1 MANSQSPFEDLF
13 INVSL
18 NIRNDFKRHDKY
30 LNFALL
36 LSIVPL
42 PFIGFI
48 SLIISLVGFYL
59 NNKHKFAIDEK
70 SRLVTIFILSIINIT
85 LTLMF
90 TFSIYSLFF
99 NLFYEIIFD
108 IKLFF
113 NDLLN
118 TRNTFI

>member
-1 MANSQSPFEDLF
+1 MANSRSPFEDLF
-13 INVSL
+13 IDVAL

-36 LSIVPL
+36 LAFVPL

-59 NNKHKFAIDEK
+59 NIKNKFAIDEK
-70 SRLVTIFILSIINIT
+70 SRLVSIFVLSIVNIT

-99 NLFYEIIFD
+99 NSLYEIIFD

>member
-1 MANSQSPFEDLF
+1 MANSRSPFEDLF
-13 INVSL
+13 IDVAL

-36 LSIVPL
+36 LAFVPL

-59 NNKHKFAIDEK
+59 NIKNKFAIDEK
-70 SRLVTIFILSIINIT
+70 SRLVSIFVLSIVNIT

>member
-18 NIRNDFKRHDKY
+18 NIRNDFKRHDRY

-36 LSIVPL
+36 LAIVPL

-99 NLFYEIIFD
+99 NLFNEIIFD

>member
-99 NLFYEIIFD
+99 NLFNEIIFD

>member
-70 SRLVTIFILSIINIT
+70 SRLVTIFILSIVNIT

>member
-1 MANSQSPFEDLF
+1 MANSRSPFEDLF
-13 INVSL
+13 IDVAL

-36 LSIVPL
+36 LAFVPL

-59 NNKHKFAIDEK
+59 NIKNKFAIDEK
-70 SRLVTIFILSIINIT
+70 SRLVSIFVLSIVNIT

-99 NLFYEIIFD
+99 NLLNEIIFD

>member
-18 NIRNDFKRHDKY
+18 NIRNDFKRHDRY

-36 LSIVPL
+36 LAIVPL

>member
-18 NIRNDFKRHDKY
+18 NIRNDFKRHDRY

-36 LSIVPL
+36 LAIVPL

-70 SRLVTIFILSIINIT
+70 SRLVTIFILSIVNIT

-99 NLFYEIIFD
+99 NLFNEIIFD